1 MKHEIIPHGAFQ
13 LIRLQENV
21 DKGNSALF
29 AQILERQLQAGT
41 TKFII
46 DFTSVIFID
55 SSGIGALVRTY
66 QALVPKAG
74 KIILG
79 GCNNNIRKIFKLI
92 GFQQFFTITDTIQQ
106 ALEIGK
112 E

>member
-1 MKHEIIPHGAFQ
+1 MKHEIATHGAYQ
-13 LIRLQENV
+13 VIKLQENV
-21 DKGNSALF
+21 DKANSAAFGVL
-29 AQILERQLQAGT
+29 LERQLAAGHT
-41 TKFII
+41 RFVI

-66 QALVPKAG
+66 QALVPKGG
-74 KIILG
+74 KIVLG

-92 GFQQFFTITDTIQQ
+92 GFQQFFTITDSIQQ
-106 ALEIGK
+106 ALELAK